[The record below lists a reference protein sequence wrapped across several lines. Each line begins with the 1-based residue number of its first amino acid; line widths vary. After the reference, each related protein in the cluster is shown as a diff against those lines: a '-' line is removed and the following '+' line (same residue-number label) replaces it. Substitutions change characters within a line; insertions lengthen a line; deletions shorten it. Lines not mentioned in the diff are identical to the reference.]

1 MCRANSKSS
10 EPKISEYNNSGSNIG
25 GVKMN
30 LKPNDYV
37 ILALLLILLVI
48 DHFMD
53 WAPHNIISWIFVGV
67 IIYSLNYKKY
77 KDTSIKE
84 ILNWQALSTAIIV
97 VMVIVFTLIGNEA
110 NPGIS
115 LTSGV
120 FYFSILLSVF
130 DLVYQWRQIKQGTND
145 R

>member
-1 MCRANSKSS
+1 
-10 EPKISEYNNSGSNIG
+10 
-25 GVKMN
+25 MN